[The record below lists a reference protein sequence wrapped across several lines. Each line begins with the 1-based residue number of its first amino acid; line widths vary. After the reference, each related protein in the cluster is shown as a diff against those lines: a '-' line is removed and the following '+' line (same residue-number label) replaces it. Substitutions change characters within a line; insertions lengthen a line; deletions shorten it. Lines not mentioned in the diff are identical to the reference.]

1 MYNKKHSTSPMKKG
15 FTLVE
20 IMVSVAIFTIII
32 TTGIGALVSMVNT
45 YEVTQEQ
52 KKVHDGLNY
61 ALESMVREIR
71 LGQNYHANPNLS
83 NDNDEGTVSDASI
96 AHSIGFDAA
105 DNRGY
110 VRYFLDNGTLMAR
123 RTGANPSALDGE
135 HALTDDSQI
144 IIESLEFTII
154 GTERYLPNQ
163 NTQQP
168 VVWIRIT
175 AHAQGSDRDTVIQTL
190 VSQRTLDA

>member
-1 MYNKKHSTSPMKKG
+1 MMVNMYNKKQSTFRKRG

-61 ALESMVREIR
+61 ALESMTREIR
-71 LGQNYHANPNLS
+71 LGQNYFSEPQLNGS
-83 NDNDEGTVSDASI
+83 DQGSVNDGTGS
-96 AHSIGFDAA
+96 SIGFNAA

-110 VRYFLDNGTLMAR
+110 VMYYLDNGTLTATR
-123 RTGANPSALDGE
+123 IGATNAANGTQ
-135 HALTDDSQI
+135 ALTDDSQV
-144 IIESLEFTII
+144 IIETIDFRVI
-154 GTERYLPNQ
+154 GTTPLSDGNY
-163 NTQQP
+163 QQP

-175 AHAQGSDRDTVIQTL
+175 ARAQGSDRDTAIQTL
-190 VSQRTLDA
+190 ISQRTLDA